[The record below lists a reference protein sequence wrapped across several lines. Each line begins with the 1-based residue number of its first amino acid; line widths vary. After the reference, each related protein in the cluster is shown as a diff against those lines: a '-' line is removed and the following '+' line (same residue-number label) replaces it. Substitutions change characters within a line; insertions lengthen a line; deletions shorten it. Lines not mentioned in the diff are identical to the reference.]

1 MERLNRS
8 ALSENIGPVVASDA
22 EGLTY
27 LEGDLRGD
35 FRVFLPQGVSV
46 SLQGG
51 PSSHSTIST
60 FLSVVG
66 NHFHCLNKERKYPH
80 PYPFIPSFLHTGF
93 EGVSGNSQDFAA
105 FLMCSL
111 G

>member
-1 MERLNRS
+1 MERPNWS

-27 LEGDLRGD
+27 LEGDLR
-35 FRVFLPQGVSV
+35 VFLPQGVSV
-46 SLQGG
+46 SPQGG
-51 PSSHSTIST
+51 PSSHSTMST

-80 PYPFIPSFLHTGF
+80 PYPFIPSFLHSGF

-105 FLMCSL
+105 SLMCSL